1 MKGLSEWEKQRAY
14 RERMKA
20 RLGKEFLKKERER
33 VKKACTLAALL
44 NKKELAVRH
53 KQQNKWQRKCRAL
66 KKVQQTTL
74 SMDAWQGASRKNEAQ
89 ENSAVVEPMIVQ
101 LDFNKKH
108 AKANIQ
114 LTRKRVKRQASKAYR
129 KIANQEE
136 EKKKL
141 QKKVHKYRKAAYRK
155 SINASSPSP
164 NSSHTPS
171 SLDRMTEEISSKNIC
186 EVNMVDLTPR
196 SQAEHDLN
204 ELGIRG
210 QNAEKIRKKLIA
222 HNALVAEIKDASHPL
237 AGKRR
242 QALHGFV
249 MGKIVKKYR
258 VVNLIRKEIGGS
270 KNVLS
275 RLQKKTMTS
284 SPKKSRL
291 FQWHATMKGKII
303 DFLKRG
309 DNSTC
314 LPEKWDSKKVG
325 DQQLQKYILN
335 DYLENLHIKF
345 LAENLTVHLSYS
357 TFTRMRPKEII
368 PVSCSSRETCLCEK
382 HQNFSLKKHA
392 IDQHC

>member
-1 MKGLSEWEKQRAY
+1 MGKTNAEKQRAY

-33 VKKACTLAALL
+33 VKKACMLAALL

-74 SMDAWQGASRKNEAQ
+74 SMDAWQGALRKNEAQ

-114 LTRKRVKRQASKAYR
+114 LTRKCVKRQASKAYR

-136 EKKKL
+136 ENKQL

-196 SQAEHDLN
+196 SQAEHDLT

-222 HNALVAEIKDASHPL
+222 HNALVAEIKDASRPL

-270 KNVLS
+270 KNVRS
-275 RLQKKTMTS
+275 RLQKKNNDKLS
-284 SPKKSRL
+284 K
-291 FQWHATMKGKII
+291 
-303 DFLKRG
+303 
-309 DNSTC
+309 
-314 LPEKWDSKKVG
+314 EKQIVPMAC
-325 DQQLQKYILN
+325 YN
-335 DYLENLHIKF
+335 
-345 LAENLTVHLSYS
+345 
-357 TFTRMRPKEII
+357 
-368 PVSCSSRETCLCEK
+368 
-382 HQNFSLKKHA
+382 
-392 IDQHC
+392 